1 MKLLRTAVVGLALYS
16 ASTLAEDCVA
26 PDAPQIPNGASST
39 MEQMLA
45 GQKAVKAFQTA
56 NIEYMGC
63 LESGLSAAE
72 AALKEASEEDEP
84 AAKAKY
90 DSAVETYN
98 SAVSKEEE
106 VAGQFNT
113 EIREYKAANP
123 G

>member
-1 MKLLRTAVVGLALYS
+1 MNNIRNTVLGLVLVSPFSMAG
-16 ASTLAEDCVA
+16 DCTA
-26 PDAPQIPNGASST
+26 PDAPQLPDGATSS

-45 GQKAVKAFQTA
+45 GQKAVKAFQTV
-56 NIEYMGC
+56 NLEYMAC
-63 LESGLSAAE
+63 LEEDLKATEE
-72 AALKEASEEDEP
+72 AAKSASDEEKDT
-84 AAKAKY
+84 AQATY
-90 DSAVETYN
+90 DQAVETYN